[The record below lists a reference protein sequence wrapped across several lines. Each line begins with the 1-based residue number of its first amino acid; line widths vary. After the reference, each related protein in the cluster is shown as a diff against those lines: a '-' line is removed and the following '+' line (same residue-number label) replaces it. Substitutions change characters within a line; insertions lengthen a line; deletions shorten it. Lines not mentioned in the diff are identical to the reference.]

1 MKVKT
6 LVAVLVVVF
15 AMTLM
20 MGCAKVPQQELDAA
34 KAALDAAKAVEADR
48 YAPELYN
55 AVKDS
60 LNAINAE
67 VEKQNSK
74 FALFRSYS
82 KAKTMLAAALTAANT
97 AKDTAVA
104 NKEKV
109 KAEATDLLAKVG
121 PAIDDVKKL
130 MKKAPRGK
138 EGKAAL
144 EAMSAE
150 LTAVEASV
158 GEANTAMTSGDY
170 LTARDKVQ
178 ASLQKV
184 SSINEELAQ
193 AIAKKKGGKK

>member
-82 KAKTMLAAALTAANT
+82 KAKTMLAAALAAANT

-109 KAEATDLLAKVG
+109 KAEATDLLAKIG
-121 PAIDDVKKL
+121 PAMDDVKKL

-144 EAMSAE
+144 EAMNAE

-158 GEANTAMTSGDY
+158 GEANTAMTNGDF

-184 SSINEELAQ
+184 ASINEELQQ
-193 AIAKKKGGKK
+193 AIAKKKGR

>member
-6 LVAVLVVVF
+6 LVAVLVVIF
-15 AMTLM
+15 AMTLIV
-20 MGCAKVPQQELDAA
+20 GCAKVPQQELDAV

-48 YAPELYN
+48 YAPELFN

-67 VEKQNSK
+67 IEKQNSK

-82 KAKTMLAAALTAANT
+82 KAKTMLAATLAAANN

-109 KAEATDLLAKVG
+109 KAEANDLLAKIG
-121 PAIDDVKKL
+121 PAIDDVKML

-138 EGKAAL
+138 EGRAAL
-144 EAMSAE
+144 EAMNAD
-150 LTAVEASV
+150 LATVEASV
-158 GEANTAMTSGDY
+158 AEANTALTNGDF

-178 ASLQKV
+178 AGLQKV
-184 SSINEELAQ
+184 AAIAEELQQ
-193 AIAKKKGGKK
+193 AINKKLGR

>member
-6 LVAVLVVVF
+6 LVAVLVVIF
-15 AMTLM
+15 AMTLIV
-20 MGCAKVPQQELDAA
+20 GCAKVPQQELDAA
-34 KAALDAAKAVEADR
+34 KAAVDAAKAIEADR

-60 LNAINAE
+60 LNAVTAE
-67 VEKQNSK
+67 IEKQNSK

-97 AKDTAVA
+97 AKETAVA

-109 KAEATDLLAKVG
+109 KLEAADLLAKIG
-121 PAIDDVKKL
+121 PAVDDVKKV

-144 EAMSAE
+144 EAMSAD
-150 LTAVEASV
+150 LTAVEAAV
-158 GEANTAMTSGDY
+158 AEANTAVANGDY
-170 LTARDKVQ
+170 LTARDKAQ

-184 SSINEELAQ
+184 ASINEELQQ

>member
-6 LVAVLVVVF
+6 LVAVLVVIF
-15 AMTLM
+15 AMTLIV
-20 MGCAKVPQQELDAA
+20 GCAKVPQQELDAA

-55 AVKDS
+55 AVRDS

-67 VEKQNSK
+67 IEKQNSK

-82 KAKTMLAAALTAANT
+82 KAKNMLAAALTAANT
-97 AKDTAVA
+97 AKETAAA

-109 KAEATDLLAKVG
+109 KAEATDLLAKIS

-138 EGKAAL
+138 EGRAAL
-144 EAMSAE
+144 EAMNTDLA
-150 LTAVEASV
+150 AVEASV
-158 GEANTAMTSGDY
+158 GEANTALANGDY

-178 ASLQKV
+178 AGLQKV
-184 SSINEELAQ
+184 AAISEELQQ
-193 AIAKKKGGKK
+193 AIAKKMGR

>member
-6 LVAVLVVVF
+6 LVAVLVVIF
-15 AMTLM
+15 AMTLIV
-20 MGCAKVPQQELDAA
+20 GCAKVPQQELDAA

-67 VEKQNSK
+67 IEKQNSK

-82 KAKTMLAAALTAANT
+82 KAKNMLAAALTAANT
-97 AKDTAVA
+97 AKETALA

-109 KAEATDLLAKVG
+109 KTEANDLLAQIG
-121 PAIDDVKKL
+121 PAVDDVKKL

-138 EGKAAL
+138 EGRAAL
-144 EAMSAE
+144 EAMNTDLA
-150 LTAVEASV
+150 AVEASV
-158 GEANTAMTSGDY
+158 GEANTAMANGDY

-178 ASLQKV
+178 AGLQKV
-184 SSINEELAQ
+184 KAINQELQ
-193 AIAKKKGGKK
+193 DAIAKKLGR

>member
-82 KAKTMLAAALTAANT
+82 KAKTMLAAALSAANT

-109 KAEATDLLAKVG
+109 KAEATDLLAKIG
-121 PAIDDVKKL
+121 PAMDDVKKL

-144 EAMSAE
+144 EAMNAE

-158 GEANTAMTSGDY
+158 GEANTAMTNGDF

-184 SSINEELAQ
+184 ASINEELQQ
-193 AIAKKKGGKK
+193 AIAKKKGR